1 MSDRIS
7 REDVITAV
15 QTHLDLCNTPRIKL
29 DAVRASARHLE
40 SFVTT
45 HQRRQRVSGLMTI
58 DEFVRAK
65 IEKYKPTFLGGR
77 G

>member
-1 MSDRIS
+1 V
-7 REDVITAV
+7 DVINAV
-15 QTHLDLCNTPRIKL
+15 QSHLDLCNTPRIRL
-29 DAVRASARHLE
+29 NDVRASARQLE
-40 SFVTT
+40 TFVTT
-45 HQRRQRVSGLMTI
+45 HQRRVRVSGLMSI